1 MKIKVPKVTAEK
13 ISEEEAAEMMTGFD
27 SLNEVIE
34 KLGKWQEANEKRGFF
49 VLGYNEGKISC
60 FGTGGNKGI
69 LAGIMASLIMESKE
83 FREVMLPA
91 IVAAEDWISKNKK
104 KVTIIE
110 GKEDSHAN

>member
-13 ISEEEAAEMMTGFD
+13 ISKEEAAETMAGFENLD
-27 SLNEVIE
+27 EVVE
-34 KLGKWQEANEKRGFF
+34 KLGKWQDANKKRGFLI
-49 VLGYNEGKISC
+49 LGYNEDKISYL
-60 FGTGGNKGI
+60 GTGGNKGF

-91 IVAAEDWISKNKK
+91 IIAASKWISENKD

-110 GKEDSHAN
+110 GKEDNHAN

>member
-13 ISEEEAAEMMTGFD
+13 ISEKEAAEMMTGFD

-69 LAGIMASLIMESKE
+69 LAGIMASLITNDKN
-83 FREVMLPA
+83 FREIMLPA
-91 IVAAEDWISKNKK
+91 IAAAEEWLRENKK
-104 KVTIIE
+104 KVTIIN